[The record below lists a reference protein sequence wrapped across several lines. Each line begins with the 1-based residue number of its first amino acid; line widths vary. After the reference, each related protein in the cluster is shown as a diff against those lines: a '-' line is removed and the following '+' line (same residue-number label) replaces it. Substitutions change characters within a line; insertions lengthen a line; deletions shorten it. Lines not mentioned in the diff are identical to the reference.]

1 MADVRIIDIDNIKW
15 NMKDQ
20 KARDDIAELQ
30 TTVNQKV
37 NAVNCEGVRR
47 FSNYTYPAMVS
58 GVFTDSQKTGLL
70 IDFDFGNGEI
80 SITKIVNDKKVGTK
94 KVKLS

>member
-1 MADVRIIDIDNIKW
+1 MADVKIIDIDNIQW

-20 KARDDIAELQ
+20 KARDDIAALQ
-30 TTVNQKV
+30 TNVDQKV
-37 NAVNCEGVRR
+37 NTVGCEGVRS
-47 FSNYTYPAMVS
+47 FVNYTSSAIVE
-58 GVFTDSQKTGLL
+58 GVFTDSQKTGLI

-80 SITKIVNDKKVGTK
+80 SITKVVNDEKIGTK